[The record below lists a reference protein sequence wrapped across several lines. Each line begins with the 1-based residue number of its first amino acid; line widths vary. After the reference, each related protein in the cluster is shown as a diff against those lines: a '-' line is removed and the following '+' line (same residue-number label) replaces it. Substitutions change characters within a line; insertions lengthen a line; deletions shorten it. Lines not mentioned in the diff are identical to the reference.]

1 MKTRIISGVVGIIVF
16 ICILALSLNFNFVLA
31 LALAILN
38 AVAIYEM
45 LNNTGL
51 VKSKVVIITA
61 CVFGALFVATPAID
75 ELIGIGN
82 ILIWM
87 AILYFI
93 YFFIATFLALVFYK
107 EMNSAGLFSSLL
119 VPFVLSVAFFSIYF
133 LFTIGS
139 TKLLDFF
146 LIFIFAWGADTG
158 AYFTGTF
165 IGKHKLAPE
174 ISPKKTIEGSLG
186 GMVTAVLLAALL
198 GYVYSSALDVT
209 VSFLRVCISAAVF
222 SVVGMI
228 GDLFTSFIKRD
239 CGIKDFGKIMP
250 GHGGVLDRFDSVL
263 FIAPFYL
270 LTRLFLM

>member
-1 MKTRIISGVVGIIVF
+1 MKTRIISGVVGIIIF
-16 ICILALSLNFNFVLA
+16 ICILVLSFKFDYVLSLA
-31 LALAILN
+31 LAALN
-38 AVAIYEM
+38 ALAIYEM
-45 LNNTGL
+45 LNHTGL
-51 VKSKVVIITA
+51 VRPKAITIVA
-61 CVFGALFVATPAID
+61 CVFGALFVATPAIV
-75 ELIGIGN
+75 ELVGFGSVL
-82 ILIWM
+82 ILPV
-87 AILYFI
+87 LLSFV
-93 YFFIATFLALVFYK
+93 YFFTAAVLALVFYK
-107 EMNSAGLFSSLL
+107 KMNSSGLFSSLL
-119 VPFVLSVAFFSIYF
+119 APIMLSVAFFSVYL
-133 LFTIGS
+133 LFSFKT

-174 ISPKKTIEGSLG
+174 ISPKKTIEGSIG
-186 GMVTAVLLAALL
+186 GMVTAVLLSALL
-198 GYVYSSALDVT
+198 GYVYSASFNID
-209 VSFLRVCISAAVF
+209 VSFLRICICAAIF

-270 LTRLFLM
+270 ITSLVF

>member
-1 MKTRIISGVVGIIVF
+1 MKTRIISGVVGIIIF
-16 ICILALSLNFNFVLA
+16 ICVLVLSIKVNYVLSLA
-31 LALAILN
+31 LAALN
-38 AVAIYEM
+38 ALAIYEM

-51 VKSKVVIITA
+51 VKAKCITIVA
-61 CVFGALFVATPAID
+61 CVFGALFVATPAIVKAT
-75 ELIGIGN
+75 GIGN
-82 ILIWM
+82 ILISTLLLSF
-87 AILYFI
+87 LYF
-93 YFFIATFLALVFYK
+93 FTTAVLTLVFYRK
-107 EMNSAGLFSSLL
+107 MNSLGLFSAILA
-119 VPFVLSVAFFSIYF
+119 PIMLSVAFFSVYL
-133 LFTIGS
+133 LFTIKT

-174 ISPKKTIEGSLG
+174 ISPKKTIEGSVG
-186 GMVTAVLLAALL
+186 GMVTAVLLTALL
-198 GYVYSSALDVT
+198 GYVYSSSLSID
-209 VSFLRVCISAAVF
+209 VSFLRICISAAVF

-270 LTRLFLM
+270 ITSLVF